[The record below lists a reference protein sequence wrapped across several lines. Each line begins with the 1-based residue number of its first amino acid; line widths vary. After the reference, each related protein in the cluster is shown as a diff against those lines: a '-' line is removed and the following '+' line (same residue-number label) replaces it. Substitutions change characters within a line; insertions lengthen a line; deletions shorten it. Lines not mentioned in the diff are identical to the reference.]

1 MTKAGAGL
9 REEKIMENENTANA
23 MLCYENRELSWLKFN
38 ERVLQEAM
46 DETVPLCERLS
57 FLSIFQSNLDEF
69 FMVRVGSL
77 VDQALVSPTQRDNKT
92 GMTASQQLSA
102 VFEAT
107 RGLVR
112 ARDTVYTTLM
122 AQLRQKGVEVISYQE
137 AAPREADWLM
147 RYFQENLL
155 PLLSPQ
161 VIGKKQPFPFLRNKE
176 IYAVAVLGSAKGGT
190 KLGIVP
196 CSGGAFGRL
205 VAVPD
210 HPGRFMLT
218 EELILHFMP
227 LIFKKYPILSKSLI
241 RIVRNADIDVDT
253 AFYDEDIDYRDKMEK
268 LIRTRRKLCP
278 VKLTCSRSLDDTA
291 VKKLCRALDIK
302 SGQVFWSQSPLEAS
316 FLSRLS
322 DYLRGDRSLFYQRR
336 SPQQPPWVVKGKGM
350 MELIE
355 EKDRLLSYPFESILP
370 FIDLLR
376 QAGRDDRVVSIKMT
390 LYRVAR
396 NSQIVEALIDAAE
409 NGKEVVVLV
418 ELRARFDEENNIEWS
433 RRMEEAGCRIVY
445 GLDFVK
451 VHSKLCLITY
461 RDEDQ
466 AALGESVRFI
476 TQVGTGNYN
485 ENTAKLYTDLSLMT
499 ANKEIR
505 LEADKVFK
513 SLCMDQFVE
522 DSRWLWV
529 APKCLQ
535 NRVLESIDGQ
545 IQRARE
551 GKPAYVGVKINSL
564 TDKTIMDKLI
574 QASQAGVKVDLIVR
588 GICCLIPGVE
598 GYTENITVISI
609 VGRYLEHSRIY
620 IFGCPGEDEI
630 YIASADYMTRNTCK
644 RVEVAAPLLDEEIK
658 ARVRGMFETMLKD
671 NQKAR
676 MLQSDKNYVYRRDE
690 GEPLNSQE
698 YFFEQAYRAAGKE

>member
-1 MTKAGAGL
+1 
-9 REEKIMENENTANA
+9 MENENTANA

-205 VAVPD
+205 VAVLD

-355 EKDRLLSYPFESILP
+355 EKDRLLSYPFESIQP

-499 ANKEIR
+499 ANKKIG

>member
-1 MTKAGAGL
+1 MEKETTTTTGGL
-9 REEKIMENENTANA
+9 
-23 MLCYENRELSWLKFN
+23 LCYENRELSWLKFN

-92 GMTASQQLSA
+92 GMTAAQQLSA

-336 SPQQPPWVVKGKGM
+336 VPQQPPWVVKGKGM

-355 EKDRLLSYPFESILP
+355 EKDRLLSYPFESIQP

-461 RDEDQ
+461 RDEEGADEG
-466 AALGESVRFI
+466 LGESVRFI

-499 ANKEIR
+499 ANKEIG

-522 DSRWLWV
+522 DSHWLWV

-564 TDKTIMDKLI
+564 TDKVIMDKMI
-574 QASQAGVKVDLIVR
+574 EASQAGVKIDLIVR

-620 IFGCPGEDEI
+620 IFGCPGEDSI

-658 ARVRGMFETMLKD
+658 TRVREMFQTMLRD

>member
-1 MTKAGAGL
+1 
-9 REEKIMENENTANA
+9 MENENTANA

-499 ANKEIR
+499 ANKEIG

>member
-1 MTKAGAGL
+1 
-9 REEKIMENENTANA
+9 MENENTANA

-355 EKDRLLSYPFESILP
+355 EKDRLLSYPFESIQP

-499 ANKEIR
+499 ANKEIG

-598 GYTENITVISI
+598 GYTENITAISI

-644 RVEVAAPLLDEEIK
+644 RVEVAAPLLDGEIK

>member
-1 MTKAGAGL
+1 
-9 REEKIMENENTANA
+9 MENENTANA

-499 ANKEIR
+499 ANKEIG

-545 IQRARE
+545 IQRARK

>member
-1 MTKAGAGL
+1 
-9 REEKIMENENTANA
+9 MENENTANA

-77 VDQALVSPTQRDNKT
+77 VDQALVSPAQRDNKT

-355 EKDRLLSYPFESILP
+355 EKDRLLSYPFESIQP

-499 ANKEIR
+499 ADKEIG

-522 DSRWLWV
+522 DSRRLWV

-564 TDKTIMDKLI
+564 TDKAIMDKLI

-620 IFGCPGEDEI
+620 IFGCPGEDEV

-644 RVEVAAPLLDEEIK
+644 RVEVAAPLLDGEIK

>member
-1 MTKAGAGL
+1 
-9 REEKIMENENTANA
+9 MENENTANA

-355 EKDRLLSYPFESILP
+355 EKDRLLSYPFESIQP

-499 ANKEIR
+499 ANKEIG

-551 GKPAYVGVKINSL
+551 GKLAYVGVKINSL

-644 RVEVAAPLLDEEIK
+644 RVEVAAPLLDGEIK

>member
-1 MTKAGAGL
+1 
-9 REEKIMENENTANA
+9 MENENTANA

-499 ANKEIR
+499 ANKEIG

-551 GKPAYVGVKINSL
+551 GKPAYVGIKINSL
-564 TDKTIMDKLI
+564 TDKTIMDNLI

>member
-1 MTKAGAGL
+1 
-9 REEKIMENENTANA
+9 MENENTANA

-92 GMTASQQLSA
+92 DMTASQQLSA

-196 CSGGAFGRL
+196 CSGGAFGLL

-355 EKDRLLSYPFESILP
+355 EKDRLLSYPFESIQP

-499 ANKEIR
+499 ANKEIG

-644 RVEVAAPLLDEEIK
+644 RVEVAGPLLDGEIK

>member
-1 MTKAGAGL
+1 
-9 REEKIMENENTANA
+9 MENENTANA

-278 VKLTCSRSLDDTA
+278 VKLTCSRSLDYTA

-499 ANKEIR
+499 ANKEIG

-513 SLCMDQFVE
+513 ALCMDQFVE

-551 GKPAYVGVKINSL
+551 GKPAYVGIKINSL

>member
-1 MTKAGAGL
+1 
-9 REEKIMENENTANA
+9 MENENTANA

-355 EKDRLLSYPFESILP
+355 EKDRLLSYPFESIQP

-499 ANKEIR
+499 ANKEIG

>member
-1 MTKAGAGL
+1 
-9 REEKIMENENTANA
+9 MENENTANA

>member
-1 MTKAGAGL
+1 
-9 REEKIMENENTANA
+9 MENENTANA

-355 EKDRLLSYPFESILP
+355 EKDRLLSYPFESIQP

-499 ANKEIR
+499 ANKEIG

-644 RVEVAAPLLDEEIK
+644 RVEVAAPLLDGEIK

>member
-1 MTKAGAGL
+1 
-9 REEKIMENENTANA
+9 MENENTANA

-336 SPQQPPWVVKGKGM
+336 SPQQPPWVIKGKGM

-355 EKDRLLSYPFESILP
+355 EKDRLLSYPFESIQP

-499 ANKEIR
+499 ANKEIG

>member
-1 MTKAGAGL
+1 
-9 REEKIMENENTANA
+9 MENENTANA

-499 ANKEIR
+499 ANKEIG

-513 SLCMDQFVE
+513 ALCMDQFVE

-551 GKPAYVGVKINSL
+551 GKPAYVGIKINSL

>member
-1 MTKAGAGL
+1 
-9 REEKIMENENTANA
+9 MENENTANA

-92 GMTASQQLSA
+92 SMTASQQLSA

-278 VKLTCSRSLDDTA
+278 VKLTCSRSLDNSA

-499 ANKEIR
+499 ANKEIG

>member
-1 MTKAGAGL
+1 
-9 REEKIMENENTANA
+9 MENENTANA

-196 CSGGAFGRL
+196 CSGSAFGRL
-205 VAVPD
+205 VAVLD

-355 EKDRLLSYPFESILP
+355 EKDRLLSYPFESIQP

-499 ANKEIR
+499 ANKKIG

-658 ARVRGMFETMLKD
+658 ARVRGMFETLLKD